1 MKQLTSTPFSS
12 ISFSSMLMLIV
23 CSFLTINVDSKSG
36 DNIRLDL
43 NSNLSSN
50 LNSNIKSN
58 TNKNSQHT
66 HSFKQALNDSDSHSD
81 RVWITIGADVAEQSK
96 QSLLNQLEL
105 NFLPQDSLQQK
116 NKESNVRVA
125 SINKHNIDKLSHT
138 MHQKFNR
145 CGGFFFHQS
154 KQQAIDFL
162 NSTGDP
168 ELLAVNYTID
178 NSAGVNALF
187 SELNISNLDSTV
199 NTLSNYYNRYYTK
212 QSGVDASNW
221 IKQQWESISSGR
233 SDISVALYNHS
244 WAQPS
249 VIATVTGTTN
259 PDEIIVIGGHLDSI
273 NQSNPSNGSAP
284 GADDNASGI
293 AVLTETLRA
302 MVASGYKPA
311 RTIKFMGYA
320 AEEVGLRGSNA
331 IAQAHKNDGSDVI
344 GVAQFDMTGNQGT
357 ASRDIVFMTDYTN
370 SAQNNFMMQLL
381 DTYMPGINYGTSR
394 CGYGCSDH
402 ASWHNQGFA
411 ASIPFESNMS
421 DANYRIHTANDTVF
435 DSNHAYNFVK
445 LSSAFV
451 AELGKGGTGDN
462 PPPPPPPNDDVL
474 ENGVPIN
481 GLNASQGSDVIY
493 TMDVPS
499 GATDISFAISGGS
512 GDADLYVKF
521 GSAPTDSSYDCRPY
535 RNGNNETCTGSSN
548 GGTYYIRVKAYSTFS
563 NVSLVGNYTE
573 AGQGNP
579 PINETVNDISV
590 NQGQWFYHTVDLAS
604 GYASLE
610 VSISGGSGDGDLY
623 VRRGAQP
630 STSNYDC
637 RPYKWGNDESCSFN
651 SPAADTWY
659 IGVRGYSNSS
669 AITLNITG
677 TP

>member
-1 MKQLTSTPFSS
+1 MKQLTSFAV
-12 ISFSSMLMLIV
+12 LIV
-23 CSFLTINVDSKSG
+23 CSFLTINVDSKS
-36 DNIRLDL
+36 
-43 NSNLSSN
+43 SN
-50 LNSNIKSN
+50 KE
-58 TNKNSQHT
+58 THT
-66 HSFKQALNDSDSHSD
+66 HSFKQAINDINTASD
-81 RVWITIGADVAEQSK
+81 RIWITIGNDVAQQSK
-96 QSLLNQLEL
+96 QALLNELEL
-105 NFLPQDSLQQK
+105 NFLPQDVLPK
-116 NKESNVRVA
+116 NLKQSDVRVA

-145 CGGFFFHQS
+145 CGGFFFHES
-154 KQQAIDFL
+154 KQQAINFL
-162 NSTGDP
+162 NATGDP

-187 SELNISNLDSTV
+187 NELNISNLDSTV

-357 ASRDIVFMTDYTN
+357 PSRDIVFMTDYTN

-381 DTYMPGINYGTSR
+381 DTYMPGVNYGTSR

-435 DSNHAYNFVK
+435 DSSHAYNFVK

-451 AELGKGGTGDN
+451 AELGKGGTGNN

-474 ENGVPIN
+474 ENGVPVN
-481 GLNASQGSDVIY
+481 GLNASQGNDVVY
-493 TMDVPS
+493 TMEVPS

-535 RNGNNETCTGSSN
+535 RNGNNETCTGSAT

-563 NVSLVGNYTE
+563 NVSLVGNFTE

-579 PINETVNDISV
+579 PINETVNDINV
-590 NQGQWFYHTVDLAS
+590 NQGQWFYHTVELAS
-604 GYASLE
+604 GYASLN

-630 STSNYDC
+630 TTSNYDC

-651 SPAADTWY
+651 APAAGTWH

-669 AITLNITG
+669 GITLNITA